1 MHEPR
6 RGKPLGASPGAG
18 RGIAMLSR
26 AGIALM
32 HVLAWLPLA
41 WVRALGKLLGWVLY
55 LLAGS
60 RRRVVQVNLQLCFPQ
75 YSARERDALARQT
88 FVYFAQAWLD
98 RGWLWHGSNAQLERR
113 LHLRGAVQELQGE
126 QPTVIFAPHFV
137 GLDAGWTALTQ
148 QLPRAFTT
156 IYSNQVDPALD
167 RWILQGRKRFGAP
180 RLFGRADG
188 LKPVVQALRAGQPL
202 YLLPDMNI
210 TRQESVFVPFYGVS
224 TATLTSLSRFARL
237 GRARV
242 VPVVTVLTDTG
253 YDVRVMPAWVDF
265 PTDDLQ
271 ADAATMN
278 RRLQSYIDE
287 MPDQYYWVHKRFKV
301 RPPGEESVY

>member
-1 MHEPR
+1 MV
-6 RGKPLGASPGAG
+6 SQ
-18 RGIAMLSR
+18 
-26 AGIALM
+26 AGILLM
-32 HVLAWLPLA
+32 RLLAHLPLA
-41 WVRALGKLLGWVLY
+41 WVRALGVALGWALY

-60 RRRVVQVNLQLCFPQ
+60 RRRVVQVNLRLCFPQ
-75 YSARERDALARQT
+75 STPAQWRRMARGT
-88 FVYFAQAWLD
+88 FVHFAQAWLD
-98 RGWLWHGSNAQLERR
+98 RGWLWHGSRAQLHRR
-113 LHLRGAVQELQGE
+113 LRLTGAVQELAGE

-137 GLDAGWTALTQ
+137 GLDAGWTALTE

-167 RWILQGRKRFGAP
+167 RWILQGRKRFGTP

-188 LKPVVQALRAGQPL
+188 LKPVVQALRNGQPL

-210 TRQESVFVPFYGVS
+210 TRQESVFVPFYGVA
-224 TATLTSLSRFARL
+224 TATLTSLSRFARM
-237 GRARV
+237 GRAKV
-242 VPVVTVLTDTG
+242 VPVVTVLTASG
-253 YDVRVMPAWVDF
+253 YEVQVLPAWTDF

-278 RRLQSYIDE
+278 TRLQTYIDR

-301 RPPGEESVY
+301 RPAGEAPVY